1 MTGVCTVEWS
11 ADATRR
17 RAARDHRAA
26 RWRAIIA
33 GVTRWIAAA
42 GAGVIS
48 LDSII
53 NVAFPAMAA
62 AFAEPPERVRWVIV
76 CYVLTYSVTAFL
88 GGALADRI
96 GHARVFLVGLALT
109 AVALAVGAAAPTF
122 ALLLGARILQG
133 FGGGLVYGTAPGL
146 ATLAVASGARGRA
159 LGFLN
164 AGIGVGFTVGPLVA
178 GVLVAHFGWRSTFY
192 VRVPIALGVLAWALG
207 GLPSVRGAA
216 TRLVAAADVLRRT
229 VLIPGALS
237 FVANASIF
245 SVWLLAPFYLVLVRG
260 LDAATA
266 GLLFVLTP
274 LGTAAAAPLAGVIA
288 DRFGARSPMVG
299 GLVLEALGLVA
310 LSRAGA
316 TTDLPIIGGALLASG
331 VGLGV
336 FQVPN
341 MAEIMGAFSSAQ
353 QGAAGG
359 FAFLARTLGVVTG
372 VLLLA
377 ALFAAR
383 RETVGLQPA
392 FGEAFLV
399 AGLAVGVA
407 GVAAVAVSRRP
418 R

>member
-1 MTGVCTVEWS
+1 
-11 ADATRR
+11 
-17 RAARDHRAA
+17 
-26 RWRAIIA
+26 
-33 GVTRWIAAA
+33 VTRWIAAA

-62 AFAEPPERVRWVIV
+62 AFAEPPERLRWVIV
-76 CYVLTYSVTAFL
+76 CYVLTYSITAFV
-88 GGALADRI
+88 GGALADRV
-96 GHARVFLVGLALT
+96 GHARVFLVGLGLT

-133 FGGGLVYGTAPGL
+133 LGGGLVYGTAPGL
-146 ATLAVASGARGRA
+146 ATLAVAPGARGRA

-178 GVLVAHFGWRSTFY
+178 GVLIAHLGWRSTFY
-192 VRVPIALGVLAWALG
+192 VRVPIALGVLAWAVA
-207 GLPSVRGAA
+207 GLPTVRGAA
-216 TRLVAAADVLRRT
+216 TRLVAAADVLRRA
-229 VLIPGALS
+229 VLVPGALS

-260 LDAATA
+260 LDAVTA

-274 LGTAAAAPLAGVIA
+274 LGTAAAAPLAGVAA

-299 GLVLEALGLVA
+299 GLVLEALGLLA

-316 TTDLPIIGGALLASG
+316 TTDLPVIGGALLAAG
-331 VGLGV
+331 VGVGV

-341 MAEIMGAFSSAQ
+341 MAEIMGAFGSAQ

-383 RETVGLQPA
+383 RDTVGLQPA

-407 GVAAVAVSRRP
+407 GAAALAVSRRP